1 MAQRNNFIDNV
12 DLSESTSLTH
22 LLDRHARD
30 NDIDET
36 NVIKHSPY
44 YSETQFIDLLSQK
57 AGLCILD
64 LNVQNIF
71 TKFDELESF
80 VHRANATNPIGVI
93 CLNEC
98 WLNAN
103 DSLVGLNLQNYR
115 MFFQPGDRVGHGHC
129 GLVTYIHNQ
138 FNATDITD
146 RITVEHTAWDY
157 MCLEISHQKPNSKKY
172 LVSNVYRLPNEL
184 VQDVNIFATEFSTYL
199 SLIKNRKRISFIC
212 GDFNINLL
220 SLDTRQHYNNFYDR
234 VTAKSFF
241 PKITLPTRIQN
252 ESYTLIDNIFSN
264 DIEETMK
271 SKSGILINDISDH
284 QMIFTFHENLSYIE
298 KIDKYIYVE
307 KHDEI
312 SLEQFINELNK
323 LDIYEQLDQ
332 NIHSSPQENYEIFS
346 KLVKY
351 AKDKYLPKRKMK
363 YDKKRHMQSS
373 WMTRGILNSINTK
386 NMLYKTFI
394 QANSQNVNLYRQLK
408 EEYTTYKTKLR
419 KKYSGS

>member
-12 DLSESTSLTH
+12 DLTESTSLTH

-36 NVIKHSPY
+36 DVIKHSPY
-44 YSETQFIDLLSQK
+44 YSETQFIDLLSQR

-80 VHRANATNPIGVI
+80 VHRANATNPISVI

-103 DSLVGLNLQNYR
+103 DSLVGLNLQNYQ

-373 WMTRGILNSINTK
+373 WMTRGI
-386 NMLYKTFI
+386 FF
-394 QANSQNVNLYRQLK
+394 
-408 EEYTTYKTKLR
+408 
-419 KKYSGS
+419 